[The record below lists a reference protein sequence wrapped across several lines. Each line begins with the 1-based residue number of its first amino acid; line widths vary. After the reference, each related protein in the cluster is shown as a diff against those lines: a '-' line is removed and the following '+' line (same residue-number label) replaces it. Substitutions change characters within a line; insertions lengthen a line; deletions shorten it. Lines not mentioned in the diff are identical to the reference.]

1 MDGTEGVLDDVGKW
15 MAELE
20 ERLETIR
27 TQVTDN
33 GLLARAQSKRYFD
46 AKTRTR
52 EFPPGSMVLLRT
64 PGLTGKM
71 KESWTEP
78 FEVLRRVTAVNVELG
93 LPGRSKKKCRVV
105 HVNTI
110 KPYHQPDCRVLRVMV
125 VAEDPDEL
133 PLKPILAGDQL
144 MEAQTTQLQQI
155 LEGAEGT
162 YRDEPGLTTGCEHHI
177 KGGTIPKTNE
187 IVKNICSC
195 HNFFPLSS
203 VQIIFIPA
211 CCLLC
216 VL

>member
-1 MDGTEGVLDDVGKW
+1 MELKEYSMDVGKW

-27 TQVTDN
+27 MQVTDN

-46 AKTRTR
+46 AKARTR
-52 EFPPGSMVLLRT
+52 DFPPGSMVLLRT

-71 KESWTEP
+71 KESWTGP

-125 VAEDPDEL
+125 VAEDPYEL
-133 PLKPILAGDQL
+133 PN
-144 MEAQTTQLQQI
+144 
-155 LEGAEGT
+155 EGEMWDSAPQ
-162 YRDEPGLTTGCEHHI
+162 RCLP
-177 KGGTIPKTNE
+177 
-187 IVKNICSC
+187 
-195 HNFFPLSS
+195 SS
-203 VQIIFIPA
+203 DRRT
-211 CCLLC
+211 L
-216 VL
+216 